1 VDERAGDRPV
11 NGPATRETNGAGGG
25 PAYRRTRARPH
36 AEDGAAAEPT
46 FHLFAYGTLRRAGPA
61 SALLDGCTFV
71 GEADTTGTLYDI
83 RGEYP
88 ALMLYGQDTIH
99 GEIWRCPTSRLAE
112 LDTWERVVD
121 GLFRRVGI
129 EIDSLACWVYVAG
142 PRLARLLTPAAR
154 VPGGEWQPDRTPPQA
169 SAR

>member
-1 VDERAGDRPV
+1 M
-11 NGPATRETNGAGGG
+11 NGTGAGGG
-25 PAYRRTRARPH
+25 PAYRRSRTRPH
-36 AEDGAAAEPT
+36 DEDGSATGPT

-71 GEADTTGTLYDI
+71 GEAETTGTLYDI
-83 RGEYP
+83 KGEYP

-112 LDTWERVVD
+112 LDTWERVDD

-129 EIDSLACWVYVAG
+129 EIDSLPCWIYVAG
-142 PRLARLLTPAAR
+142 PRLARRLTPAAR
-154 VPGGEWQPDRTPPQA
+154 LPGGEWLPEQTPDRTPPQP